1 MKTFRT
7 AALTV
12 AVFLST
18 LALAGAQTFT
28 GTFSGANEVPPNASL
43 GTGTANVFVNLAT
56 HVLMVQAT
64 FSNLTGTVTA
74 AHIHA
79 PGAPGVNAGVATQTP
94 TFSGFPSGVTSG
106 SYNMTFDMSLAS
118 TWNPAYV
125 TANGGTAAGAE
136 AAFVNAI
143 NGGMAYFNIH
153 TSSFTGGEVRA
164 NLTVV
169 PEPST
174 TAMIALGGA
183 GVVAGIIRRRRRL

>member
-1 MKTFRT
+1 
-7 AALTV
+7 
-12 AVFLST
+12 
-18 LALAGAQTFT
+18 
-28 GTFSGANEVPPNASL
+28 
-43 GTGTANVFVNLAT
+43 
-56 HVLMVQAT
+56 
-64 FSNLTGTVTA
+64 
-74 AHIHA
+74 
-79 PGAPGVNAGVATQTP
+79 VATQTP